1 MDKYVIILAAG
12 KGQSMNSLNPEHSKV
27 SYPIL
32 GKPMIHYVLDAIK
45 PFKPKEVV
53 TVVGFGGDVTK
64 QLVEGRSK
72 VVWQKDI
79 LGTAHAVKQCE
90 PILGDKKGVT
100 LVMYGDTPLIPSEVL
115 GAILHNHEKNHN
127 DLTIVSAVLSFPG
140 GYGRII
146 REHKSNKVL
155 AIREEKD
162 CNNEEL
168 YIDEVNTGICV
179 INNELLWEYLPKV
192 SRNNAKKLYY
202 LSELVQIFVKD
213 HLKVGDYVVEHM
225 VDAFGI
231 NNRVQLAYA
240 NKVMR
245 KRVNTKLMLSGVSIE
260 DPDTAYISPDVKI
273 GRDTII
279 YPNTSISGDCKI
291 GDSCQIGPNVSLTNV
306 IVGNGARIHASHLEN
321 VKIKA
326 GEYVGPYKNI
336 DEK

>member
-12 KGQSMNSLNPEHSKV
+12 KGTSMNSLNPEHSKV

-32 GKPMIHYVLDAIK
+32 GKPMIQYVLDAVK
-45 PFKPKEVV
+45 PFKPKEIV

-64 QLVEGRSK
+64 ALVEDRSK
-72 VVWQKDI
+72 VVWQKEI
-79 LGTAHAVKQCE
+79 LGTANAVKQCE
-90 PILGDKKGVT
+90 DILYGKKGIT
-100 LVMYGDTPLIPSEVL
+100 LVMYGDTPLIPSEVI
-115 GAILHNHEKNHN
+115 GEIFKNHEHNHN
-127 DLTIVSAVLSFPG
+127 DLTIVSAVLNMPG

-162 CNNEEL
+162 CSDEEL

-192 SRNNAKKLYY
+192 TRNNAKKLYY
-202 LSELVQIFVKD
+202 LSELVQIFAKD
-213 HLKVGDYVVEHM
+213 HLKVGCYVVEHM

-245 KRVNTKLMLSGVSIE
+245 KRVNTRLMLSGVSIE
-260 DPDTAYISPDVKI
+260 DPDTTYISPEVKI
-273 GRDTII
+273 GKDTVI
-279 YPNTSISGDCKI
+279 YPNTSINGDSKI
-291 GDSCQIGPNVSLTNV
+291 GDACQIGPNVSLTNV
-306 IVGNGARIHASHLEN
+306 TVGNGARVHASHLEN

-326 GEYVGPYKNI
+326 GEFVGPYENRDVK
-336 DEK
+336 